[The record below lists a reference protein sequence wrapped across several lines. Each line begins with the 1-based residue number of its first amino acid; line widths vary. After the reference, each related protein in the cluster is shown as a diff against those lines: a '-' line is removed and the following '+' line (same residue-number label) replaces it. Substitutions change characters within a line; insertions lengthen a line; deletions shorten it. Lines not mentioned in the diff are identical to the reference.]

1 MSSSFKSNLSM
12 FSTGAALILAI
23 FILFGFANN
32 DKSSP
37 NTEDNTPTENYKV
50 FSLAVPDHM
59 SFAGEEVPLNII
71 DVKEKMD
78 REMLVNTYWHSNTF
92 LMIKRSN
99 RWFDV
104 MVPILE
110 KNGIPED
117 FKYLSLVESGLT
129 NVVSPAGAS
138 GFWQF
143 MKETGRSYGLQ
154 INSEVDERYHVEKAT
169 QAACDYLNEAYEKF
183 GSWALVAA
191 SYNMGMG
198 GVNKKLNEQKVDSY
212 WDLLLNKE
220 TGRYV
225 YRILAVKEVMDN
237 QEKYGFMINEED
249 LYSPYNTKT
258 VEVSGAI
265 NNLADFALEQ
275 GINYKILKTLNPW
288 LRKKS
293 LVNKGLHTY
302 EVKIPTDTKFEVQ

>member
-1 MSSSFKSNLSM
+1 MSTSFKSNLGM
-12 FSTGAALILAI
+12 FSTGAALIMAV

-32 DKSSP
+32 NSGE
-37 NTEDNTPTENYKV
+37 TENEVNTPDENYKV
-50 FSLAVPDHM
+50 FSLSVPDQM
-59 SFAGEEVPLNII
+59 SFAGENVPLNII

-92 LMIKRSN
+92 LMVKRAN

-104 MVPILE
+104 IVPILKE
-110 KNGIPED
+110 NGIPED

-143 MKETGRSYGLQ
+143 MKETGRGYGLQ

-169 QAACDYLNEAYEKF
+169 QAACDYLNEAYVKF

-198 GVNKKLNEQKVDSY
+198 GVNKKLNAQKVDSY

-237 QEKYGFMINEED
+237 QEKYGFMIDDAD
-249 LYSPYNTKT
+249 LYQPYETKNI
-258 VEVSGAI
+258 EVTGPIS
-265 NNLADFALEQ
+265 NLADFALEHD
-275 GINYKILKTLNPW
+275 INYKILKTLNPW
-288 LRKKS
+288 LRKSS
-293 LVNKGLHTY
+293 LVNKGMHTY
-302 EVKIPTDTKFEVQ
+302 QVKIPVDSKFEVQ